1 MLKAINN
8 HDDMPSELIVTLTIP
23 KNELNAANGFR
34 WTESN
39 EFNYHGNMYD
49 VITQYD
55 ERASVKFICYHDV
68 SETMLINNYMQHNN
82 ENNLKHTPIKRFV
95 KLHQPD
101 LFYNYTYEMS
111 KEQFEFFIYFDN
123 YSRKLL
129 STDKLPITPPPKF
142 VISLLNIN

>member
-55 ERASVKFICYHDV
+55 IGNAIKFICYLDV
-68 SETMLINNYMQHNN
+68 NETMLINNYVQHDCDNN
-82 ENNLKHTPIKRFV
+82 QKHPPIKRII
-95 KLHQPD
+95 KLHQPE
-101 LFYNYTYEMS
+101 LFHKVEIDTEYNL
-111 KEQFEFFIYFDN
+111 FETIIYFDN